1 MDKNLGLEIVDPEQR
16 KRFLKDNCDVVEDH
30 GYMKQF
36 SHDKVVELK
45 ERLSE
50 VSIEINDKEEE
61 LNDIKKT
68 FKFQMDPLKEKKQ
81 LCLKG
86 IKERAEY
93 VTETCYTFIDQDEKM
108 VGTYNAEGTLISQR
122 PAMPK
127 ELQGTIHQ
135 ELRRTG
141 TNN

>member
-1 MDKNLGLEIVDPEQR
+1 MDKHLGLEISDLDER
-16 KRFLKDNCDVVEDH
+16 KRFLKDNCDKVEDV

-36 SHDKVVELK
+36 SLEKVTELK

-61 LNDIKKT
+61 LADIKKD
-68 FKFQMDPLKEKKQ
+68 FKFQMDPLREEKQ
-81 LCLKG
+81 VCLKG
-86 IKERAEY
+86 IKERAEF
-93 VTETCYTFIDQDEKM
+93 VNETCYTFIDQDEKM
-108 VGTYNAEGTLISQR
+108 VGSYNSEGMLINQR

-135 ELRRTG
+135 VLRTG

>member
-16 KRFLKDNCDVVEDH
+16 KCFLKDNCDVVEDH

-68 FKFQMDPLKEKKQ
+68 FKFQMDPLKE
-81 LCLKG
+81 
-86 IKERAEY
+86 
-93 VTETCYTFIDQDEKM
+93 EK
-108 VGTYNAEGTLISQR
+108 
-122 PAMPK
+122 
-127 ELQGTIHQ
+127 
-135 ELRRTG
+135 
-141 TNN
+141 

>member
-16 KRFLKDNCDVVEDH
+16 KRFLKDNCDVVEDK

-36 SHDKVVELK
+36 SNDKVVELK

-68 FKFQMDPLKEKKQ
+68 FKFQMARSKK
-81 LCLKG
+81 KSNF
-86 IKERAEY
+86 A
-93 VTETCYTFIDQDEKM
+93 
-108 VGTYNAEGTLISQR
+108 
-122 PAMPK
+122 
-127 ELQGTIHQ
+127 
-135 ELRRTG
+135 
-141 TNN
+141 

>member
-1 MDKNLGLEIVDPEQR
+1 MDKYLGLEITDSEER
-16 KRFLKDNCDVVEDH
+16 KRFLKDNCDAVENI

-36 SHDKVVELK
+36 SPEKVIELK

-61 LNDIKKT
+61 LSEVKKDFKIK
-68 FKFQMDPLKEKKQ
+68 MEPLREEKQ
-81 LCLKG
+81 VCLKG
-86 IKERAEY
+86 IKERAEF
-93 VTETCYTFIDQDEKM
+93 VNETCYTFIDQVEKV
-108 VGTYNAEGTLISQR
+108 VGSYNSEGVLISQR

-135 ELRRTG
+135 VLRTG
-141 TNN
+141 TND

>member
-1 MDKNLGLEIVDPEQR
+1 MDKHLGLDISDLDER
-16 KRFLKDNCDVVEDH
+16 KRFLKDNCDVVEPV

-36 SHDKVVELK
+36 SLDKVTELK

-61 LNDIKKT
+61 LADIKKD
-68 FKFQMDPLKEKKQ
+68 FKFQMDPLREEKQ
-81 LCLKG
+81 ICLKG
-86 IKERAEY
+86 IKERAEF
-93 VTETCYTFIDQDEKM
+93 VNETCYTFIDQDEKM
-108 VGTYNAEGTLISQR
+108 VGSYNSEGMLISQR

-135 ELRRTG
+135 VLRTG